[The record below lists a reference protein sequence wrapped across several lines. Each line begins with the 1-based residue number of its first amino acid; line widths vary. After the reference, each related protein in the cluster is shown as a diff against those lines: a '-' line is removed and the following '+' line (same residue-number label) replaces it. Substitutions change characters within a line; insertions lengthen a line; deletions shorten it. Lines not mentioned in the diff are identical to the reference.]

1 MRRRT
6 KPGQLAGRVGIYAI
20 LLVGAVIMMIPFIYS
35 LSTSFKENIY
45 VFELPPQFIPE
56 PFTWQNYVDAWT
68 SNHFAQYFGN
78 SLKVAILTVALVI
91 LVATTGAYAF
101 ARLSFPG
108 KEFWFLFYL
117 VAMMIPSTVLIL
129 PQFVLAKTFGVLN
142 SLWGLVI
149 IYVAGA
155 IPFQT
160 FLLRG
165 FFEGIPREIEES
177 AVIDGAGYWTVYARL
192 ILPLAKPALGTAA
205 IFAFLGSWDE
215 FTWALTA
222 INDVSLRTLPIAVRL
237 FQGEHASQWG
247 LVFAASMIAILPV
260 LVVFVTFQRYF
271 IKGLAAGAIKG

>member
-1 MRRRT
+1 MRRGT
-6 KPGQLAGRVGIYAI
+6 KTRLIAVRVGIYGI
-20 LLVGAVIMMIPFIYS
+20 LLAGAVIMMIPFLYS

-45 VFELPPQFIPE
+45 VFELPPRFIPD

-68 SNHFAQYFGN
+68 SNHFAQYFAN
-78 SLKVAILTVALVI
+78 SLKVTVATVVLVI

-129 PQFVLAKTFGVLN
+129 PQFTLAKAFGLLN
-142 SLWGLVI
+142 SLWGLVVV
-149 IYVAGA
+149 YVAGA

-160 FLLRG
+160 FLIRG
-165 FFEGIPREIEES
+165 FFEGIPREVEES
-177 AVIDGAGYWTVYARL
+177 AVIDGAGYWTIYTRL

-205 IFAFLGSWDE
+205 IFAFLGAWDE

-237 FQGEHASQWG
+237 FQGEHSTQWG
-247 LVFAASMIAILPV
+247 LVFAASMIAIIPV
-260 LVVFVTFQRYF
+260 VVVFVTFQKYF
-271 IKGLAAGAIKG
+271 VKGLAAGAVKG